1 MLSMSSIST
10 SALCWCFCFCV
21 RMFIG
26 SDTQF
31 NIGWAKL
38 SVETSHS
45 PSPWSGTDKQET
57 ATKKYCSAESIV
69 STLRTSNNSSMMGI
83 HENTSLFCG
92 KDPVYYTNTI
102 GIVVDWVIFLV
113 GLPEVCLACYALLFL
128 LKKDRLAPIFAINLL
143 LSDLLQIAITVV
155 FIISRFYDANFY
167 PFMRARCVARLF
179 VRLGLTAS
187 LCFML
192 LISAERYS
200 MVAFPIWY
208 RTKNRAM
215 FSILISISV
224 WILSL
229 AYSTLDYFFIGH
241 SSLLFSVICLLPA
254 PVLLGLFIATRKA
267 LNNSM
272 AMRHEAKNRRKILG
286 VLSLVLG
293 TYTVLYFPFSF
304 RNLLYSLKSHD
315 ASETE
320 NSVRDLSGVL
330 TSALVYL
337 SPLID
342 SLVYIFIRKDIRD
355 TVQAFPCCRTPLMK
369 FREFQEQQTDSNQT
383 ETTL

>member
-1 MLSMSSIST
+1 MSSN
-10 SALCWCFCFCV
+10 
-21 RMFIG
+21 R
-26 SDTQF
+26 
-31 NIGWAKL
+31 
-38 SVETSHS
+38 
-45 PSPWSGTDKQET
+45 
-57 ATKKYCSAESIV
+57 
-69 STLRTSNNSSMMGI
+69 SMMGI
-83 HENTSLFCG
+83 HKNTSMFCG

-113 GLPEVCLACYALLFL
+113 GLPEVCLACYALMFL
-128 LKKDRLAPIFAINLL
+128 LKRDRLAPIFAINLL

-155 FIISRFYDANFY
+155 FIISRFYDATFY
-167 PFMRARCVARLF
+167 PFMRARCIARLF

-241 SSLLFSVICLLPA
+241 SSLLFSVMCLLPA
-254 PVLLGLFIATRKA
+254 PVLLGLFIATWKA
-267 LNNSM
+267 LNKSI

-304 RNLLYSLKSHD
+304 RNLIYSLKSHD

-369 FREFQEQQTDSNQT
+369 LREFQEQQTDSNQT